1 MAIDLGASLL
11 GTFALYGM
19 LQVLKDVVVE
29 VFGLAYPSPLTGR
42 YLLVGLLYIAGTA
55 PEAALAV
62 LLCRTAALLSLL
74 HLVGQLIDK
83 PKIVNIIEK
92 TGAVLIGYMA
102 VIVLIKTKKH
112 FMELEKIEEL
122 TGLDL

>member
-1 MAIDLGASLL
+1 MAIDLGVTLV

-19 LQVLKDVVVE
+19 LQVLKDIVVE
-29 VFGLAYPSPLTGR
+29 VLGLAHATPLTGR
-42 YLLVGLLYIAGTA
+42 YLIVGLLFISGTA

-62 LLCRTAALLSLL
+62 LLCRSAACLSLL
-74 HLVGQLIDK
+74 HLIFQLLDM
-83 PKIVNIIEK
+83 PKLVNIIEK

-102 VIVLIKTKKH
+102 VMVLIKTKQH
-112 FMELEKIEEL
+112 FVELDKIEEL

>member
-1 MAIDLGASLL
+1 M
-11 GTFALYGM
+11 
-19 LQVLKDVVVE
+19 
-29 VFGLAYPSPLTGR
+29 
-42 YLLVGLLYIAGTA
+42 LVGLLYIAGTA